1 MEVTTKLSSQCN
13 GKLFSV
19 MCDEVSDRSNKQYMS
34 IVIRY
39 VSDTAEVVEN
49 LVGLVEVLSTTAD
62 NLLHSLLLKLKSYN
76 LALDHL
82 VGQCYDG
89 ASNMSGCY
97 NGLQARLKE
106 LAPRAPIY
114 IHCWAHILNLVL
126 QDVAKSASL
135 CKRTFELLQEIYAVI
150 EGSPQ
155 RHGKYLKAI
164 EDLHLDVGLL
174 ALQSLSGTRWAARCV
189 NLRIVHRCLPAV
201 LECLSQMNEVHTA
214 GLLKSI
220 SDPTFVFGLEFL
232 MPLFLAANATS
243 EALQAK
249 DIDLSAAAQ
258 NVASLK
264 MRIAK
269 MEDEFDE
276 IFDKTLLRCG
286 VLDIP
291 MSSSSAKRTR
301 KVPASLQNCLMDRFL
316 VDSSSAAIT
325 IDMLPEQ
332 VLKTKLRI
340 DFFRPVMDAMKMAIE
355 RRFNADCVQVITH
368 ISAVFPASLR
378 QDGIRTLSNMAK
390 LDGDLCVAEAQ
401 LLATH
406 AQYDHTTTIIDLAQ
420 QMVREKHHMAYK
432 NVYQLVIYLL
442 TLPVTSASCERSH
455 SKVDLIKSAVRSSMT
470 SGRLECL
477 ITMACEK
484 KILND
489 IPNSDIVD
497 RFAVSPRGLPL

>member
-1 MEVTTKLSSQCN
+1 MSQAHGAATRSYRTRVSSIAN
-13 GKLFSV
+13 
-19 MCDEVSDRSNKQYMS
+19 N
-34 IVIRY
+34 
-39 VSDTAEVVEN
+39 T
-49 LVGLVEVLSTTAD
+49 
-62 NLLHSLLLKLKSYN
+62 
-76 LALDHL
+76 
-82 VGQCYDG
+82 
-89 ASNMSGCY
+89 
-97 NGLQARLKE
+97 
-106 LAPRAPIY
+106 
-114 IHCWAHILNLVL
+114 
-126 QDVAKSASL
+126 
-135 CKRTFELLQEIYAVI
+135 
-150 EGSPQ
+150 
-155 RHGKYLKAI
+155 
-164 EDLHLDVGLL
+164 
-174 ALQSLSGTRWAARCV
+174 
-189 NLRIVHRCLPAV
+189 V
-201 LECLSQMNEVHTA
+201 LECLTQMNEVHTA

-269 MEDEFDE
+269 MEDEFDD
-276 IFDKTLLRCG
+276 IFDKTLVRCG

-291 MSSSSAKRTR
+291 MSARSAKRTR
-301 KVPASLQNCLMDRFL
+301 KVPASLQNCLMNRFL
-316 VDSSSAAIT
+316 VDSSSAAT
-325 IDMLPEQ
+325 TLDMLPEQ

-390 LDGDLCVAEAQ
+390 LDCDLCVAEAQ

-406 AQYDHTTTIIDLAQ
+406 AQYDHTTTLIDLAQ
-420 QMVREKHHMAYK
+420 QMVCEKHHMAYK

-470 SGRLECL
+470 SGRLESL

-489 IPNSDIVD
+489 IPNSDIVA
-497 RFAVSPRGLPL
+497 RFAASPRGLPL